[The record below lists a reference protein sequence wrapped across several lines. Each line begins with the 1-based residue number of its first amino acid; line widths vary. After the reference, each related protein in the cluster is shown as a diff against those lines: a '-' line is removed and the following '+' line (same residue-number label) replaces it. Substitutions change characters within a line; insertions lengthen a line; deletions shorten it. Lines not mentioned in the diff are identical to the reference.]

1 MIQKILSLFQR
12 ETHPD
17 IILRKTDALL
27 QILLCIHNE
36 PKARIKCVINP
47 DNSILIGDITHE
59 NEEYCKGFG
68 SMMMEALISYA
79 EENGHTYIFG
89 NLSEIDKDHADR
101 LHHFYEKFGFSI
113 TIYDESQ
120 EMYYGKIEKWICQ

>member
-1 MIQKILSLFQR
+1 MFLGLMGISISDLMISDISKKID
-12 ETHPD
+12 PMM
-17 IILRKTDALL
+17 
-27 QILLCIHNE
+27 
-36 PKARIKCVINP
+36 
-47 DNSILIGDITHE
+47 ILIGDITHE